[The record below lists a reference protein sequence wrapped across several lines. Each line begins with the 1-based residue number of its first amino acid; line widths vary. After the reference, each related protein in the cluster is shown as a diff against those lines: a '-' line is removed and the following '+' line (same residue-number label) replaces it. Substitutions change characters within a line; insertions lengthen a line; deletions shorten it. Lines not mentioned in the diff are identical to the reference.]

1 MLIPHNCI
9 KRKKDTKLFVVN
21 FFAYEGFMGDIL
33 SENQF
38 QKIKKAEGELFGL
51 FFSKFTRIFLNNKI
65 FGLPKKFT
73 LRGQTVHWIGAQFCV
88 CMFLDSRIKLLNMFQ
103 NVSGLHLQKFCGFR
117 VQIPVI

>member
-1 MLIPHNCI
+1 MRVSWGTYC
-9 KRKKDTKLFVVN
+9 
-21 FFAYEGFMGDIL
+21 
-33 SENQF
+33 
-38 QKIKKAEGELFGL
+38 QKINFKRSKKAEGELFGL